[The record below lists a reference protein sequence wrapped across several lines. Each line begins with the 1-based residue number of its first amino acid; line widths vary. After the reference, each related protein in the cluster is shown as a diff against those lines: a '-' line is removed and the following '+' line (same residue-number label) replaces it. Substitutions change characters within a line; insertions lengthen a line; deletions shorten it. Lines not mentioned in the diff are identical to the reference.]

1 MKQEKYKL
9 FKEAIST
16 AGAKDPVWWAGY
28 LWIDLTEKQG
38 REVFKILGNRRDN
51 VCKTI
56 ISLRNSR
63 IEIEIPSGIRL
74 FIEK

>member
-1 MKQEKYKL
+1 MKQDRYKL

-28 LWIDLTEKQG
+28 LWLDLTKKQSH
-38 REVFKILGNRRDN
+38 EVFNILGNRRDG
-51 VCKTI
+51 VCKVI
-56 ISLRNSR
+56 ISLRNGR

-74 FIEK
+74 YIED